1 MKDECPSLALLRRP
15 PMSAMRPLSGE
26 MRTSASECLMIEIY
40 EYTP

>member
-1 MKDECPSLALLRRP
+1 
-15 PMSAMRPLSGE
+15 MRPLSGE